1 MGHAPASPSRLSLTP
16 PLIAAGSA
24 LAAGGAGVAACMAGP
39 AAMTLVAG
47 ASILAIAVAAGL
59 AARFAQRPLARSR
72 DEASAIALGQ
82 AGEASRF
89 RAALDAGSIPLMICD
104 AQNRVI
110 LANAALLRFFGE
122 AQDDFRAAFPG
133 CSAKD
138 MLGRVLDGISST
150 GGRQVARLTL
160 GKRTVELTLSPL
172 ADGLAVEWRELTGE
186 LSTAAEIAALAEA
199 AAVGD
204 FSGRVAVA
212 GRTEALARIGEGLN
226 GINGVVER
234 LVADLEDVTDGLSQ
248 GDLGSRL
255 SGRYEGRLAGLRD
268 GLNEALERLG
278 ETVTTIQASA
288 LRAADA
294 AGEIEAGAADLASRT
309 GRSAADLEEAAAT
322 TEQLAA
328 SVKRSATSSRHAT
341 ALAGEAT
348 SVAGDGS
355 TVVAQAIGAIER
367 IEQSSARI
375 SEIVTV
381 IDEIAFQTNL
391 LALNAAVEAAR
402 AGDAGKGFAVVASEV
417 RALAQR
423 SAQAAKDIKGLI
435 ASSNEQV
442 GEGVRHAR
450 STGEALGRIVEA
462 AGKVSATIGEISA
475 AASEQANG
483 VDGISRG
490 IAQLDEATQ
499 QNSALAE
506 QSAQASAA
514 LMGELDL
521 LNRLAGQFRTG
532 RERAAALAASGPARP
547 ANQDIHPEP
556 QRRAAAGG
564 RARY

>member
-1 MGHAPASPSRLSLTP
+1 MGHAPASPSRLSPTSS
-16 PLIAAGSA
+16 LIAAGAA
-24 LAAGGAGVAACMAGP
+24 LAGGGAGIAACMAGGG
-39 AAMTLVAG
+39 AMTLIGG
-47 ASILAIAVAAGL
+47 ASLLAIACAAAIAVRL
-59 AARFAQRPLARSR
+59 AQRPLARMR
-72 DEASAIALGQ
+72 DEASATAEGH
-82 AGEASRF
+82 AGEAARL
-89 RAALDAGSIPLMICD
+89 RAALDAGSVPLMICD
-104 AQNRVI
+104 ARNRVI

-122 AQDDFRAAFPG
+122 AQEDFRAAFPG

-138 MLGRVLDGISST
+138 MLGRVLDGISPT

-160 GKRTVELTLSPL
+160 GRRTVELTLSPL
-172 ADGLAVEWRELTGE
+172 DDGLAVEWRELTGE
-186 LSTAAEIAALAEA
+186 LSTAAEIAALSEA
-199 AAVGD
+199 AAMGD

-212 GRTEALARIGEGLN
+212 GRAETLARIGEGLN

-268 GLNEALERLG
+268 GLNDALDRLG
-278 ETVTTIQASA
+278 DTVTTIQASA

-294 AGEIEAGAADLASRT
+294 ASEIEAGAADLALRT

-328 SVKRSATSSRHAT
+328 SVKQSATSSRHAT
-341 ALAGEAT
+341 ALAEEAST
-348 SVAGDGS
+348 VARDGS
-355 TVVAQAIGAIER
+355 AVVAQAVGAIER

-375 SEIVTV
+375 SDIVTV

-435 ASSNEQV
+435 ASSNQQV

-450 STGEALGRIVEA
+450 STGDALGRIVEA
-462 AGKVSATIGEISA
+462 AGKVSATIREMSA
-475 AASEQANG
+475 ATAEQAGG
-483 VDGISRG
+483 VDGISRSV
-490 IAQLDEATQ
+490 AQLDEATQ

-514 LMGELDL
+514 LMAELDL
-521 LNRLAGQFRTG
+521 LNRLAGQFRTS
-532 RERAAALAASGPARP
+532 RESAASLAATGPARP
-547 ANQDIHPEP
+547 ANQDIRPEP
-556 QRRAAAGG
+556 QRRAAASG